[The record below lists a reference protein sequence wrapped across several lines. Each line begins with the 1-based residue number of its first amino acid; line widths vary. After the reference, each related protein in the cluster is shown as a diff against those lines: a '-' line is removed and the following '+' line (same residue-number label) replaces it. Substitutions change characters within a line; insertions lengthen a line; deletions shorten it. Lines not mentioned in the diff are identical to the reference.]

1 MQKEKAL
8 VAAEVA
14 KLPAEF
20 GLRAWPGKRFRID
33 PDRSYFSNVYDSVQL
48 VVQVKYK
55 EAWLD
60 FSVNP
65 QKVIVEFIQT
75 I

>member
-14 KLPAEF
+14 ELPAEF

-33 PDRSYFSNVYDSVQL
+33 PDRSYFFNGVQL

-55 EAWLD
+55 EGWLD
-60 FSVNP
+60 FSVSP
-65 QKVIVEFIQT
+65 QKEIVKFIQT